1 MSVNMNVDGV
11 TQPMAG
17 RSLAIS
23 DGGAGLPLACGV
35 VGLTDRTF
43 AVKKTK
49 TVAKI
54 VKKTKS

>member
-1 MSVNMNVDGV
+1 MSVNVNVDAV

-17 RSLAIS
+17 RSVAIS
-23 DGGAGLPLACGV
+23 DGSAGLPLACGV

-43 AVKKTK
+43 AAKKTK
-49 TVAKI
+49 ATAKI